1 MTQPKTSLVSAVE
14 LRVDGDSPWTMHE
27 VPVQREDRDGMT
39 ALVFR
44 LPGGDT
50 MATIVLTG
58 GDCIALIELLGGTHD
73 VDFHH

>member
-1 MTQPKTSLVSAVE
+1 
-14 LRVDGDSPWTMHE
+14 MHE

-58 GDCIALIELLGGTHD
+58 GDRIALIELLGGTHD